1 MNEKIDLKV
10 PIGKLKRQ
18 FDQLVTSNLAKG
30 NDLSSK
36 QLLSYV
42 QSIYSQL
49 AILQQIITM
58 DDLNNDNKQNE
69 DLELNNDIEY
79 HSNKYVD
86 DICLNLNFAFNESTT
101 LYDETNKKEILSAI
115 ANIRNYLEEV
125 VIDLDLLELDIN
137 PQTFRK
143 IKRKSKTKI

>member
-10 PIGKLKRQ
+10 PINKLKRQ

-30 NDLSSK
+30 NELTSK

-58 DDLNNDNKQNE
+58 DDLNNDTKNE
-69 DLELNNDIEY
+69 NLTIDELPA
-79 HSNKYVD
+79 NKYTD
-86 DICLNLNFAFNESTT
+86 DICINLNFAFNESTA
-101 LYDETNKKEILSAI
+101 LYDLENKKEILSTI

-125 VIDLDLLELDIN
+125 TIDLDLLELDIN
-137 PQTFRK
+137 PNNFRK

>member
-10 PIGKLKRQ
+10 PISKLKRQ

-69 DLELNNDIEY
+69 DLELNNDEEY
-79 HSNKYVD
+79 RSNKYVD
-86 DICLNLNFAFNESTT
+86 DIALNIQFALNSATT
-101 LYDETNKKEILSAI
+101 LYDETNKKEILSTI
-115 ANIRNYLEEV
+115 ESIRNYLEKAT
-125 VIDLDLLELDIN
+125 IDLDLLELDIN
-137 PQTFRK
+137 PNNFRK